1 MKDEEYIID
10 DFSKPLRDIVDAMED
25 ERRSQWKIADT
36 KTNTSWE
43 RQME

>member
-25 ERRSQWKIADT
+25 ERRNKHGKLQA
-36 KTNTSWE
+36 
-43 RQME
+43 